1 MKHKFS
7 ILNFQFSILLLLL
20 LFTSC
25 EKVIEIDDD
34 PSAAKLVLN
43 GLPVPDQRAFVYF
56 AHTRFF
62 LDPSND
68 QPVPGAQLTL
78 SVGGVPY
85 APDSVSRCK
94 YFFPYTLAEGDSLSI
109 DVTTPRGTVH
119 GRTYIPYTPHLTDI
133 SIRNHSGAALRYYRA
148 EFTLHDRPDLTEYY
162 NLTVSVRDSGLR
174 RNHWRRV
181 YDTLS
186 GTWHPSI
193 DTIDTVRNTY
203 FLLPSNPEIQGDNS
217 FILPMAG
224 RIYTRNIFIDSAI
237 NGQVYPVTLNIINLR
252 DTNEIPPFKHEFT
265 VQLQSLTPACLR
277 YLIDVSRQGSGN
289 NFFAE
294 QGQVR
299 SNLEGA
305 LGVFAGSATN
315 QFSFDPDTLPR

>member
-43 GLPVPDQRAFVYF
+43 GLPMPESRAFVYF

-78 SVGGVPY
+78 SVNGIPY

-94 YFFPYTLAEGDSLSI
+94 YFFPYTYAEGDSLSI
-109 DVTTPRGTVH
+109 DVTTPRGSVR
-119 GRTYIPYTPHLTDI
+119 GQTYVPYTPQLTDI
-133 SIRNHSGAALRYYRA
+133 SVRNRFGAALRYYRA
-148 EFTLHDRPDLTEYY
+148 EFNLHDRPNLREYY

-181 YDTLS
+181 YDTLT

-193 DTIDTVRNTY
+193 DTVDTVRTTY
-203 FLLPSNPEIQGDNS
+203 FMLPSNPEIQGDYS
-217 FILPMAG
+217 YSVPMMG
-224 RIYTRNIFIDSAI
+224 YIYTRNIFVDEAIDGRTHPIAI
-237 NGQVYPVTLNIINLR
+237 DIINLT

-265 VQLQSLTPACLR
+265 VQLQSLTPARLR

-305 LGVFAGSATN
+305 LGVFAGSATQKFTFN
-315 QFSFDPDTLPR
+315 PDTIGG